1 MTDLAAP
8 PRHPG
13 GHPGGHP
20 GHPGGHPGGHP
31 NSAPSRRN
39 LDFDSAPFIAIWETT
54 QACDLAC
61 QHCRAMA
68 QPLRDKGELTTDEAK
83 AMMRRLR
90 EFGPIVFVFS
100 GGDCFKRPDIVEL
113 VEYGANLGMRMGI
126 TPATTSLA
134 TKELLQQLKD
144 VGLTRLAI
152 SLDGSNADIHDEFRR
167 VKGSFDHGLRI
178 LREAQEVGLSTQVNT
193 VIRKANIDDMDA
205 MTELMTTLGVVFW
218 EVFFLVP
225 MGRAKADD
233 VASADEFESVFHQL
247 YDLSKTAPFDIKA
260 TAAPQYSRVVMQR
273 KRAEVRAGA
282 DEDVHEVMT
291 RGMHY
296 SQSDGIGRARNVNDG
311 DGFIFISHTGDVM
324 PSGFLPIKAGNI
336 RDDDIIEIYRN
347 APVFKE
353 LRDRTLLKGK
363 CGLCGYRDACGGSRA
378 RAYAMTGD
386 HLAEEPFCAHEPPQV
401 RAH

>member
-1 MTDLAAP
+1 MTAA
-8 PRHPG
+8 HPG
-13 GHPGGHP
+13 GHPARPGGGGHP
-20 GHPGGHPGGHP
+20 HG
-31 NSAPSRRN
+31 ASRRN

-61 QHCRAMA
+61 RHCRAMA
-68 QPLRDKGELTTDEAK
+68 QPLRHPGELTTAEAK
-83 AMMRRLR
+83 NLMRRLR

-113 VEYGANLGMRMGI
+113 VGYGAELGLRMGI
-126 TPATTSLA
+126 TPATTELA
-134 TKELLQQLKD
+134 TKELLRQLKD

-167 VKGSFDHGLRI
+167 VRGSFDHGLRI

-193 VIRKANIDDMDA
+193 VIRKANVDDMDA
-205 MTELMTTLGVVFW
+205 MTALMTTLGVVFW

-233 VASADEFESVFHQL
+233 VASAEEFERVFGQL
-247 YDLSKTAPFDIKA
+247 YELSKTAPFDIKA
-260 TAAPQYSRVVMQR
+260 TAAPQYARVVMQR

-282 DEDVHEVMT
+282 QEDVSDVMT

-296 SQSDGIGRARNVNDG
+296 SQRDGIGRARNVNDG
-311 DGFIFISHTGDVM
+311 DGFVFISHTGDVY
-324 PSGFLPIKAGNI
+324 PSGFLPIPCGNI
-336 RDDDIIEIYRN
+336 RDDDIIDIYRH
-347 APVFKE
+347 APVFTE
-353 LRDRTLLKGK
+353 LRDRSLLKGK
-363 CGLCGYRDACGGSRA
+363 CGVCGYRDACGGSRA

-386 HLAEEPFCAHEPPQV
+386 HLAEEPFCAYEPP
-401 RAH
+401 RAP

>member
-1 MTDLAAP
+1 MTQPQTRPGHPTGHPGGHPGA
-8 PRHPG
+8 HPG
-13 GHPGGHP
+13 GHPGGHAH
-20 GHPGGHPGGHP
+20 G
-31 NSAPSRRN
+31 ASRSG

-54 QACDLAC
+54 QACDLSC
-61 QHCRAMA
+61 KHCRACA
-68 QPLRDKGELTTDEAK
+68 QPERDSGELTTAEAK
-83 AMMRRLR
+83 ALMNRLR

-113 VEYGANLGMRMGI
+113 VEHGANLGLRMGI

-134 TKELLQQLKD
+134 TTELMIELKR

-152 SLDGSNADIHDEFRR
+152 SLDGSNAAIHDEFRQ
-167 VKGSFDHGLRI
+167 VQGSFDHGLRI
-178 LREAQEVGLSTQVNT
+178 LREAQEVGLTTQVNT

-205 MTELMTTLGVVFW
+205 MTTLMTTLGVVFW

-233 VASADEFESVFHQL
+233 VASAEEFEAVFNQL

-273 KRAEVRAGA
+273 KRAES
-282 DEDVHEVMT
+282 DEDVTEVMT

-296 SQSDGIGRARNVNDG
+296 SQLDGIGRARNVNDG
-311 DGFIFISHTGDVM
+311 DGFVFISHTGDVM
-324 PSGFLPIKAGNI
+324 PSGFLPLKCGNI
-336 RDDDIIEIYRN
+336 RDADIIDIYRN
-347 APVFKE
+347 SAVFKQ

-363 CGLCGYRDACGGSRA
+363 CGTCGYRGSCGGSRA

-386 HLAEEPFCAHEPPQV
+386 YLAAEPFCVHHEQG
-401 RAH
+401 